1 MDQLNDR
8 PVSQKFKVLLLG
20 DTGVGKT
27 SLLHHYKK
35 RPSVTTD
42 NTSLMST
49 IGWSLVLYQCVSDV
63 ILGIDFSEIMVT
75 VRGIRIQLSV
85 W

>member
-49 IGWSLVLYQCVSDV
+49 IG
-63 ILGIDFSEIMVT
+63 IDFSEIMVT